1 MVYTVSLPSNGV
13 VGNASCLTH
22 SVFFAKVVNKKA
34 FGVETWVI
42 DIGAIDYIVC
52 SMHLL
57 TSFMEISHT
66 MVELPNGEFALVTLV
81 GTIKVSSYITLTN
94 VLCVPS
100 FSFNL
105 LFVSALT
112 YSQPFCLVFL
122 STYCLYRTLPT
133 GTRLE

>member
-1 MVYTVSLPSNGV
+1 MVYTVSLPFNGV

-22 SVFFAKVVNKKA
+22 SVFSTKVVNKKA

-42 DIGAIDYIVC
+42 DIGAIDHIVC

-112 YSQPFCLVFL
+112 HSQPFCLVFL
-122 STYCLYRTLPT
+122 STYCFI
-133 GTRLE
+133 